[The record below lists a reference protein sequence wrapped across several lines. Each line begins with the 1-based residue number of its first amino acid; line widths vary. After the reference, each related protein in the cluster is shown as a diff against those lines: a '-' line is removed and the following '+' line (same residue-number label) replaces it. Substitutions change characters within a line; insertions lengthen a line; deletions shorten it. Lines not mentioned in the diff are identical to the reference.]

1 MTNSEVVNPPN
12 PSNPSYSVVH
22 IENPG
27 HSISTVTFN
36 GNNYDDWSR
45 SFYLALMAKGK
56 LGYINGAIKKPSA
69 TADSYQNW
77 ESTNAL
83 VTLWIFNTIAPS
95 VRKQIS
101 LRPEAK
107 QVWEDI
113 KNRFCQTNETRVYQL
128 QAELLACRQGPTES
142 LMDYYGRMATIWDAI
157 IEHDSLPKCSCN
169 PCSCDWLN
177 LITSRRE
184 KRQVRDF
191 LMGLDSRFSNA
202 RSQIIGI
209 TPLPQLDV
217 VYNRLLQ
224 DEGVRNLSQPKSD
237 TAPDTMAFAARI
249 TNAPVVSGRGRD
261 SQTHPR
267 PSSGSSNNSNRTFC
281 LACNRPGH
289 HFQRCYQVTGEFPD
303 WWGERPRDRIFV
315 DPHATD
321 LSKATFVPDVQ
332 GRATWDRL
340 RKQGKAGGHPPRAHM
355 AAGNSGQTT
364 VGSTGGSSSGP
375 PLSTMDRLDFNSMS
389 PQQLDEITKLWRAH
403 QSAPASDTLHGNISH
418 FPWIIDTGASHHLS
432 GSLSQF
438 SNIRTISPL
447 SVGLP
452 NGDLTIATKS
462 GDICFSSRLILRND
476 RSSKRVI
483 GAGEQRE
490 GLYYLQGLHD
500 GKATVHTSKTD
511 SNAISVE

>member
-1 MTNSEVVNPPN
+1 MQNGKLFKLFGVQEATSQFVMTNSEVVNPPN

-69 TADSYQNW
+69 TDDSYQNW

-83 VTLWIFNTIAPS
+83 VTLWIFNTIATS
-95 VRKQIS
+95 VRQQIS

-157 IEHDSLPKCSCN
+157 IEHDPLPKCSCN

-184 KRQVRDF
+184 KRRVRDF

-267 PSSGSSNNSNRTFC
+267 PSSGSSNNSN
-281 LACNRPGH
+281 H
-289 HFQRCYQVTGEFPD
+289 
-303 WWGERPRDRIFV
+303 
-315 DPHATD
+315 

-364 VGSTGGSSSGP
+364 FGSTGGSSSGP

-418 FPWIIDTGASHHLS
+418 FPWIIDTGASHHMS